1 MQIAIVDD
9 RAEDRAEL
17 SACLE
22 NYMKKHQLDY
32 TLTEFEDGENF
43 LKAAAQ
49 VNFQL
54 VFMDIYMENMDG
66 IETARRLRQ
75 KNRLC
80 KIVFLTITEDYARM
94 GYSLSASYYLLK
106 PLSLHQADFEE
117 AMELCQLKPPYEVM
131 TLSVMA
137 DRQKLE
143 LPTEK
148 ILYIDYQN
156 RMTRIHTAERVIPVS
171 GGFQEVT
178 AALQKD
184 KRFLPCYR
192 GILINMDYISQ
203 VDSQTFRLINGE
215 ELPIALR
222 NGKQLRETYR
232 QYVFSGMGGYR
243 MRMKQMHRRI
253 LEGCLACLLCFTGSI
268 PAFAAETATPA
279 NADERREN
287 PPGLESEAS
296 ETRKSGTPETP
307 EEVSLVLVTE
317 IQNEDELLSL
327 PDFTLPL
334 RTTPSDDDLEEI
346 YQLALRYQT
355 VCATVTAG
363 EEIRQETFSVAWD
376 FSAIDQTTP
385 GEYTAAGRIELPKGY
400 AFGEAVLQELQI
412 SVRVE
417 EMPPAVITSIEQW
430 YPYTDAFAIQQGS
443 ETETLENLFAFSPYY
458 LECYAENGT
467 SYTAV
472 VEWDFSGID
481 LNTVGLY
488 HAAGRLTAPENTI
501 FADRV
506 DFPEISIPV
515 SVQAPGSPD
524 INCFLVRRGGLYFPW
539 VTPPGNLD
547 KVSIWLSKNNG
558 SWNRLESG
566 VYVGQEMLSIATR
579 LLMPG
584 SSYRLQVD
592 YDGGQTGILSF
603 TYADEIVL
611 EGYHEGDR
619 DGGDAGGNPP
629 DTIIQPP
636 PEDTNNQDDGFADRP
651 STKPPKPPAT
661 NGGGTDS
668 DDSEKAPPVSE
679 ENDPADH
686 EPSHKSSE
694 PSWEGKDDS
703 IDIDKDDF
711 PSEQSNGDTEEDAD
725 SKNPDFSEFFDETTD
740 RISGTRFLMM
750 LQTWEQRAVFSKQG
764 ITISIPKDA
773 LPEGIQNE
781 DQIEVIIQK
790 DTDGGFSFSFSI
802 NGTALSSLPDVSV
815 MLPCPNDP
823 ATGTWFLCDESGVEI
838 PMTGYDDA
846 AKAVSFQISHT
857 GAYTIIGK
865 EDAVSLAQAADTEH
879 SRSPILLLIPACLLL
894 LSAGVFFLRRR
905 RK

>member
-1 MQIAIVDD
+1 M
-9 RAEDRAEL
+9 
-17 SACLE
+17 
-22 NYMKKHQLDY
+22 
-32 TLTEFEDGENF
+32 
-43 LKAAAQ
+43 
-49 VNFQL
+49 
-54 VFMDIYMENMDG
+54 
-66 IETARRLRQ
+66 
-75 KNRLC
+75 
-80 KIVFLTITEDYARM
+80 
-94 GYSLSASYYLLK
+94 
-106 PLSLHQADFEE
+106 
-117 AMELCQLKPPYEVM
+117 
-131 TLSVMA
+131 
-137 DRQKLE
+137 
-143 LPTEK
+143 
-148 ILYIDYQN
+148 
-156 RMTRIHTAERVIPVS
+156 RIKEI
-171 GGFQEVT
+171 
-178 AALQKD
+178 
-184 KRFLPCYR
+184 
-192 GILINMDYISQ
+192 
-203 VDSQTFRLINGE
+203 
-215 ELPIALR
+215 
-222 NGKQLRETYR
+222 
-232 QYVFSGMGGYR
+232 
-243 MRMKQMHRRI
+243 HRRI
-253 LEGCLACLLCFTGSI
+253 LGGCLACFLCFTGSI

-279 NADERREN
+279 NADGITGN
-287 PPGLESEAS
+287 PPGLESEAPGTLDS
-296 ETRKSGTPETP
+296 KTPEAS
-307 EEVSLVLVTE
+307 EEASLVLVTE
-317 IQNEDELLSL
+317 IQKEGELLSL

-334 RTTPSDDDLEEI
+334 RTTPSDDDLEKI

-385 GEYTAAGRIELPKGY
+385 GEYTATGRIELPEGY

-430 YPYTDAFAIQQGS
+430 YPYTDAFAVQQGS
-443 ETETLENLFAFSPYY
+443 PTETLENLFAFSPYY

-515 SVQAPGSPD
+515 SVQAPGIPD
-524 INCFLVRRGGLYFPW
+524 INCFLVRRGSLYFPW
-539 VTPPGNLD
+539 VTPPGGLD
-547 KVSIWLSKNNG
+547 EISVWLSENNG

-579 LLMPG
+579 LLTPG

-611 EGYHEGDR
+611 EGYHDGDR

-636 PEDTNNQDDGFADRP
+636 PEHTDDQDDGFADRP
-651 STKPPKPPAT
+651 STKPPKPPVT
-661 NGGGTDS
+661 NDGGMDS
-668 DDSEKAPPVSE
+668 
-679 ENDPADH
+679 
-686 EPSHKSSE
+686 
-694 PSWEGKDDS
+694 DDS

-711 PSEQSNGDTEEDAD
+711 PSEQANGDAEEDTALQQPPEVQTIAGASELTDPAWKLSENRKDSVQSAMTVPQEVAD
-725 SKNPDFSEFFDETTD
+725 SQNSAFSEFFDETTD

-750 LQTWEQRAVFSKQG
+750 LQIGEQRAVFSKQG

-823 ATGTWFLCDESGVEI
+823 AAGTLFLGDESGMEV
-838 PMTGYDDA
+838 PMTSYDDA
-846 AKAVSFQISHT
+846 AKAASFQISHT
-857 GAYTIIGK
+857 GTYTIAVK
-865 EDAVSLAQAADTEH
+865 EDAASLAQAADTEH
-879 SRSPILLLIPACLLL
+879 SWSPIFFLIPVCLVL

-905 RK
+905 

>member
-1 MQIAIVDD
+1 
-9 RAEDRAEL
+9 
-17 SACLE
+17 
-22 NYMKKHQLDY
+22 
-32 TLTEFEDGENF
+32 
-43 LKAAAQ
+43 
-49 VNFQL
+49 
-54 VFMDIYMENMDG
+54 
-66 IETARRLRQ
+66 
-75 KNRLC
+75 
-80 KIVFLTITEDYARM
+80 
-94 GYSLSASYYLLK
+94 
-106 PLSLHQADFEE
+106 
-117 AMELCQLKPPYEVM
+117 
-131 TLSVMA
+131 
-137 DRQKLE
+137 
-143 LPTEK
+143 
-148 ILYIDYQN
+148 
-156 RMTRIHTAERVIPVS
+156 
-171 GGFQEVT
+171 
-178 AALQKD
+178 
-184 KRFLPCYR
+184 
-192 GILINMDYISQ
+192 
-203 VDSQTFRLINGE
+203 
-215 ELPIALR
+215 
-222 NGKQLRETYR
+222 
-232 QYVFSGMGGYR
+232 
-243 MRMKQMHRRI
+243 MRMKQIRRRI
-253 LEGCLACLLCFTGSI
+253 LGGCLACLLCLTGSI

-296 ETRKSGTPETP
+296 ETLESGTPEAP
-307 EEVSLVLVTE
+307 EEIPLVLVTE
-317 IQNEDELLSL
+317 IQNEGELLSL
-327 PDFTLPL
+327 PAFTLPL

-346 YQLALRYQT
+346 YQLALQYQT

-385 GEYTAAGRIELPKGY
+385 GEYTAAGRIKLPEGY

-430 YPYTDAFAIQQGS
+430 YPYTNAFALPQGS
-443 ETETLENLFAFSPYY
+443 EVEALEELFAASPYY

-481 LNTVGLY
+481 LNTVRLY
-488 HAAGRLTAPENTI
+488 HAAGRLTAPENTV
-501 FADRV
+501 FADRI
-506 DFPEISIPV
+506 DFPEITIPV
-515 SVQAPGSPD
+515 SVQAPDRPD
-524 INCFLVRRGGLYFPW
+524 INCFLAARGNLHFPW
-539 VTPPGNLD
+539 VTPPGELD
-547 KVSIWLSKNNG
+547 KISVWLSENNG

-579 LLMPG
+579 LLTPG

-611 EGYHEGDR
+611 EGYHDGDR

-636 PEDTNNQDDGFADRP
+636 PEDTDDQDDGFADRP

-661 NGGGTDS
+661 NGGRVDS
-668 DDSEKAPPVSE
+668 NDSEKTPPVSE

-694 PSWEGKDDS
+694 PSLEGKDDS

-711 PSEQSNGDTEEDAD
+711 PSEQANGDTEEDAD
-725 SKNPDFSEFFDETTD
+725 SKSPAFSEFFDETTD

-750 LQTWEQRAVFSKQG
+750 LQTGEQRAVFSKQG

-802 NGTALSSLPDVSV
+802 NGTVLNSLPDVSV
-815 MLPCPNDP
+815 MLPYPNDP
-823 ATGTWFLCDESGVEI
+823 AAGTLFLCDESGVEI
-838 PMTGYDDA
+838 PMTGYDDT
-846 AKAVSFQISHT
+846 AKAASFQISHT
-857 GAYTIIGK
+857 GTYTIVGK
-865 EDAVSLAQAADTEH
+865 EDTASLAHAADTEH
-879 SRSPILLLIPACLLL
+879 SWPPIFFFIPVCLVL
-894 LSAGVFFLRRR
+894 LSAGEFFLRRR

>member
-1 MQIAIVDD
+1 
-9 RAEDRAEL
+9 
-17 SACLE
+17 
-22 NYMKKHQLDY
+22 
-32 TLTEFEDGENF
+32 
-43 LKAAAQ
+43 
-49 VNFQL
+49 
-54 VFMDIYMENMDG
+54 
-66 IETARRLRQ
+66 
-75 KNRLC
+75 
-80 KIVFLTITEDYARM
+80 
-94 GYSLSASYYLLK
+94 
-106 PLSLHQADFEE
+106 
-117 AMELCQLKPPYEVM
+117 
-131 TLSVMA
+131 
-137 DRQKLE
+137 
-143 LPTEK
+143 
-148 ILYIDYQN
+148 
-156 RMTRIHTAERVIPVS
+156 
-171 GGFQEVT
+171 
-178 AALQKD
+178 
-184 KRFLPCYR
+184 
-192 GILINMDYISQ
+192 
-203 VDSQTFRLINGE
+203 
-215 ELPIALR
+215 
-222 NGKQLRETYR
+222 
-232 QYVFSGMGGYR
+232 
-243 MRMKQMHRRI
+243 MKQIHRRI
-253 LEGCLACLLCFTGSI
+253 LGGCLACFLRFTGSI

-279 NADERREN
+279 NADEITEIL
-287 PPGLESEAS
+287 PDLESEAPG
-296 ETRKSGTPETP
+296 TLDSGTPETP
-307 EEVSLVLVTE
+307 EAPEEVSLVFVTE
-317 IQNEDELLSL
+317 IQNEGELLSL

-346 YQLALRYQT
+346 YQLALQYQT

-385 GEYTAAGRIELPKGY
+385 GEYTAAGRIELPEGY

-412 SVRVE
+412 SVRVK
-417 EMPPAVITSIEQW
+417 EMPPAVITSIEKW
-430 YPYTDAFAIQQGS
+430 YPYTDAFAVQQGS

-488 HAAGRLTAPENTI
+488 HATGRLTAPENTI

-524 INCFLVRRGGLYFPW
+524 INCFLVRRGSLYFPW
-539 VTPPGNLD
+539 VAPPGELD
-547 KVSIWLSKNNG
+547 EISVWLSENNG

-579 LLMPG
+579 LLTPG

-636 PEDTNNQDDGFADRP
+636 PEDTDDQDDGFADRP

-661 NGGGTDS
+661 NGGRVDS
-668 DDSEKAPPVSE
+668 NDSEKTPPVSE

-694 PSWEGKDDS
+694 PSWEGKNDS

-711 PSEQSNGDTEEDAD
+711 PSEQANGDTEEDAD
-725 SKNPDFSEFFDETTD
+725 SKSPDFSEFFDETTD

-750 LQTWEQRAVFSKQG
+750 LQTGEQRAVFSKQG

-802 NGTALSSLPDVSV
+802 NGTVLNSLPDVSV
-815 MLPCPNDP
+815 MLPYPNDP
-823 ATGTWFLCDESGVEI
+823 AAGTLFLCDESGVEI
-838 PMTGYDDA
+838 PMTGYDDT
-846 AKAVSFQISHT
+846 AKAASFQISHT
-857 GAYTIIGK
+857 GTYTIVGK
-865 EDAVSLAQAADTEH
+865 EDTASLTHAADTEH
-879 SRSPILLLIPACLLL
+879 SWSPIFFLIPACLLL

>member
-1 MQIAIVDD
+1 
-9 RAEDRAEL
+9 
-17 SACLE
+17 
-22 NYMKKHQLDY
+22 
-32 TLTEFEDGENF
+32 
-43 LKAAAQ
+43 
-49 VNFQL
+49 
-54 VFMDIYMENMDG
+54 
-66 IETARRLRQ
+66 
-75 KNRLC
+75 
-80 KIVFLTITEDYARM
+80 
-94 GYSLSASYYLLK
+94 
-106 PLSLHQADFEE
+106 
-117 AMELCQLKPPYEVM
+117 
-131 TLSVMA
+131 
-137 DRQKLE
+137 
-143 LPTEK
+143 
-148 ILYIDYQN
+148 
-156 RMTRIHTAERVIPVS
+156 
-171 GGFQEVT
+171 
-178 AALQKD
+178 
-184 KRFLPCYR
+184 
-192 GILINMDYISQ
+192 
-203 VDSQTFRLINGE
+203 
-215 ELPIALR
+215 
-222 NGKQLRETYR
+222 
-232 QYVFSGMGGYR
+232 
-243 MRMKQMHRRI
+243 MRMKQIRRRI
-253 LEGCLACLLCFTGSI
+253 LGGCLACLLCLTGSI
-268 PAFAAETATPA
+268 PTFAAGTATPA

-287 PPGLESEAS
+287 PPGLENKAS
-296 ETRKSGTPETP
+296 GALDSGTLEAP

-317 IQNEDELLSL
+317 IQKEGELLSL
-327 PDFTLPL
+327 PAFTLPL

-346 YQLALRYQT
+346 YQLALQYQT

-385 GEYTAAGRIELPKGY
+385 GEYTAAGWIELPEGY
-400 AFGEAVLQELQI
+400 AFGETVLQELQI
-412 SVRVE
+412 SVRVK

-430 YPYTDAFAIQQGS
+430 YPYTDAFAVQQGS
-443 ETETLENLFAFSPYY
+443 ETETLENWFAFSPYY

-515 SVQAPGSPD
+515 SVQAPDRPD
-524 INCFLVRRGGLYFPW
+524 INCFLAARGNLYFPW
-539 VTPPGNLD
+539 VTPPGELD
-547 KVSIWLSKNNG
+547 KISVWLSENNG

-636 PEDTNNQDDGFADRP
+636 PEDTDDQDDGFADRP
-651 STKPPKPPAT
+651 YTKPPKPPAT
-661 NGGGTDS
+661 NGGRVDS
-668 DDSEKAPPVSE
+668 NDSEKTPPVSE

-686 EPSHKSSE
+686 EASHKSSE

-711 PSEQSNGDTEEDAD
+711 PSEQANGDTEEDAD
-725 SKNPDFSEFFDETTD
+725 SKSPAFSEFFDETTD

-750 LQTWEQRAVFSKQG
+750 LQTGEQRAVFSKQG

-802 NGTALSSLPDVSV
+802 NGTVLNSLPDVSV
-815 MLPCPNDP
+815 MLPYPNDP
-823 ATGTWFLCDESGVEI
+823 AAGTLFLCDESGVEV
-838 PMTGYDDA
+838 PMTDYDDT
-846 AKAVSFQISHT
+846 AKAASFQISHT
-857 GAYTIIGK
+857 GTYTIVGK
-865 EDAVSLAQAADTEH
+865 EDTASLAHAADTEH
-879 SRSPILLLIPACLLL
+879 SWSPIFFLIPACLLL

>member
-1 MQIAIVDD
+1 M
-9 RAEDRAEL
+9 R
-17 SACLE
+17 
-22 NYMKKHQLDY
+22 
-32 TLTEFEDGENF
+32 
-43 LKAAAQ
+43 
-49 VNFQL
+49 
-54 VFMDIYMENMDG
+54 
-66 IETARRLRQ
+66 
-75 KNRLC
+75 
-80 KIVFLTITEDYARM
+80 ITE
-94 GYSLSASYYLLK
+94 
-106 PLSLHQADFEE
+106 
-117 AMELCQLKPPYEVM
+117 
-131 TLSVMA
+131 
-137 DRQKLE
+137 
-143 LPTEK
+143 
-148 ILYIDYQN
+148 I
-156 RMTRIHTAERVIPVS
+156 
-171 GGFQEVT
+171 
-178 AALQKD
+178 
-184 KRFLPCYR
+184 
-192 GILINMDYISQ
+192 
-203 VDSQTFRLINGE
+203 
-215 ELPIALR
+215 
-222 NGKQLRETYR
+222 
-232 QYVFSGMGGYR
+232 
-243 MRMKQMHRRI
+243 HRRI
-253 LEGCLACLLCFTGSI
+253 LGGCLACFLCFTGSI
-268 PAFAAETATPA
+268 PAF
-279 NADERREN
+279 ADERREN

-296 ETRKSGTPETP
+296 ETRKSVTPETP
-307 EEVSLVLVTE
+307 EASEEVSLVLVTE
-317 IQNEDELLSL
+317 IQKEDELLSL

-385 GEYTAAGRIELPKGY
+385 GEYTAAGRIELPEGY

-412 SVRVE
+412 SVRVK

-430 YPYTDAFAIQQGS
+430 YPYTDAFAVQEGS

-458 LECYAENGT
+458 LECYAENET

-524 INCFLVRRGGLYFPW
+524 INCFLVRRGSLYFPW

-636 PEDTNNQDDGFADRP
+636 PEDTDDQDDGFADRP

-661 NGGGTDS
+661 NGGRVDS
-668 DDSEKAPPVSE
+668 NDSEKTPPVSE

-711 PSEQSNGDTEEDAD
+711 PSEQANGDTEADAD

-750 LQTWEQRAVFSKQG
+750 LQTGEQRAVFSKQG

-790 DTDGGFSFSFSI
+790 NTDGGFSFSFSI

-823 ATGTWFLCDESGVEI
+823 AAGTWFLCDESGVEI

-857 GAYTIIGK
+857 GAYTIVGK
-865 EDAVSLAQAADTEH
+865 EDAVSLAQTADTEH

-894 LSAGVFFLRRR
+894 LSASVFFLRRR

>member
-1 MQIAIVDD
+1 
-9 RAEDRAEL
+9 
-17 SACLE
+17 
-22 NYMKKHQLDY
+22 
-32 TLTEFEDGENF
+32 
-43 LKAAAQ
+43 
-49 VNFQL
+49 
-54 VFMDIYMENMDG
+54 
-66 IETARRLRQ
+66 
-75 KNRLC
+75 
-80 KIVFLTITEDYARM
+80 
-94 GYSLSASYYLLK
+94 
-106 PLSLHQADFEE
+106 
-117 AMELCQLKPPYEVM
+117 
-131 TLSVMA
+131 
-137 DRQKLE
+137 
-143 LPTEK
+143 
-148 ILYIDYQN
+148 
-156 RMTRIHTAERVIPVS
+156 
-171 GGFQEVT
+171 
-178 AALQKD
+178 
-184 KRFLPCYR
+184 
-192 GILINMDYISQ
+192 
-203 VDSQTFRLINGE
+203 
-215 ELPIALR
+215 
-222 NGKQLRETYR
+222 
-232 QYVFSGMGGYR
+232 

-296 ETRKSGTPETP
+296 EIRKSGTPKTP
-307 EEVSLVLVTE
+307 EASEEVSLVLVTE
-317 IQNEDELLSL
+317 IQKEDELLSL

-334 RTTPSDDDLEEI
+334 RTTPSDDDLEDI

-385 GEYTAAGRIELPKGY
+385 GEYTAAGWIELPEGY
-400 AFGEAVLQELQI
+400 AFGETVLQELQI
-412 SVRVE
+412 SVRVK

-430 YPYTDAFAIQQGS
+430 YPYTDAFAVQQGS

-524 INCFLVRRGGLYFPW
+524 INCFLVRRGSLYFPW

-636 PEDTNNQDDGFADRP
+636 PEDTDDQDDGFADRP
-651 STKPPKPPAT
+651 YTKPPKPPAT
-661 NGGGTDS
+661 NGGRVDS
-668 DDSEKAPPVSE
+668 NDSEKTPPVSE

-686 EPSHKSSE
+686 EASHKSSE

-711 PSEQSNGDTEEDAD
+711 PSEQANGNTEEDAD
-725 SKNPDFSEFFDETTD
+725 FKSPDFSEFFDETTD

-750 LQTWEQRAVFSKQG
+750 LQTGEQRAVFSKQG

-781 DQIEVIIQK
+781 DQIEVIIQT

-823 ATGTWFLCDESGVEI
+823 AAGTWFLCDESGVEI

-857 GAYTIIGK
+857 GAYTIVGK
-865 EDAVSLAQAADTEH
+865 EDAVLAQVADTEH

-905 RK
+905 K

>member
-1 MQIAIVDD
+1 
-9 RAEDRAEL
+9 
-17 SACLE
+17 
-22 NYMKKHQLDY
+22 
-32 TLTEFEDGENF
+32 
-43 LKAAAQ
+43 
-49 VNFQL
+49 
-54 VFMDIYMENMDG
+54 
-66 IETARRLRQ
+66 
-75 KNRLC
+75 
-80 KIVFLTITEDYARM
+80 
-94 GYSLSASYYLLK
+94 
-106 PLSLHQADFEE
+106 
-117 AMELCQLKPPYEVM
+117 
-131 TLSVMA
+131 
-137 DRQKLE
+137 
-143 LPTEK
+143 
-148 ILYIDYQN
+148 
-156 RMTRIHTAERVIPVS
+156 
-171 GGFQEVT
+171 
-178 AALQKD
+178 
-184 KRFLPCYR
+184 
-192 GILINMDYISQ
+192 
-203 VDSQTFRLINGE
+203 
-215 ELPIALR
+215 
-222 NGKQLRETYR
+222 
-232 QYVFSGMGGYR
+232 
-243 MRMKQMHRRI
+243 MHRRI
-253 LEGCLACLLCFTGSI
+253 LEGCLACLLCFTCSI
-268 PAFAAETATPA
+268 PAFAAETATPS
-279 NADERREN
+279 NADERREIL
-287 PPGLESEAS
+287 PDLESEAS
-296 ETRKSGTPETP
+296 ETRKSKTPEAS

-317 IQNEDELLSL
+317 IQNEGELLSL

-385 GEYTAAGRIELPKGY
+385 GEYTAAGRIELPEGY

-506 DFPEISIPV
+506 APANTAFAEGIAFPEISIPV

-524 INCFLVRRGGLYFPW
+524 INCFLVRRGSLYFPW

-579 LLMPG
+579 LLTPG

-636 PEDTNNQDDGFADRP
+636 PEDTDDQEDGFTDRP
-651 STKPPKPPAT
+651 STKPSRPPVT
-661 NGGGTDS
+661 NDGGMDS
-668 DDSEKAPPVSE
+668 NDSEKTPPVSE

-711 PSEQSNGDTEEDAD
+711 PSEQANGDTEEDAD
-725 SKNPDFSEFFDETTD
+725 SKSPDFSEFFDETTD

-750 LQTWEQRAVFSKQG
+750 LQTGEQRAVFSKQG
-764 ITISIPKDA
+764 ITINIPKDA

-802 NGTALSSLPDVSV
+802 NGTVLNSLPDVSV

-823 ATGTWFLCDESGVEI
+823 AAGTWFLCDESGVEI

-846 AKAVSFQISHT
+846 AKAISFQISHT
-857 GAYTIIGK
+857 GTYTIVGK
-865 EDAVSLAQAADTEH
+865 EDTASLAHAADTEH
-879 SRSPILLLIPACLLL
+879 SWSPILLLIPACLLL

>member
-1 MQIAIVDD
+1 
-9 RAEDRAEL
+9 
-17 SACLE
+17 
-22 NYMKKHQLDY
+22 
-32 TLTEFEDGENF
+32 
-43 LKAAAQ
+43 
-49 VNFQL
+49 
-54 VFMDIYMENMDG
+54 
-66 IETARRLRQ
+66 
-75 KNRLC
+75 
-80 KIVFLTITEDYARM
+80 
-94 GYSLSASYYLLK
+94 
-106 PLSLHQADFEE
+106 
-117 AMELCQLKPPYEVM
+117 
-131 TLSVMA
+131 
-137 DRQKLE
+137 
-143 LPTEK
+143 
-148 ILYIDYQN
+148 
-156 RMTRIHTAERVIPVS
+156 
-171 GGFQEVT
+171 
-178 AALQKD
+178 
-184 KRFLPCYR
+184 
-192 GILINMDYISQ
+192 
-203 VDSQTFRLINGE
+203 
-215 ELPIALR
+215 
-222 NGKQLRETYR
+222 
-232 QYVFSGMGGYR
+232 
-243 MRMKQMHRRI
+243 MRMKEIHRRI
-253 LEGCLACLLCFTGSI
+253 LGGCLACLLCFTGSI

-296 ETRKSGTPETP
+296 ETLESGTPEAP
-307 EEVSLVLVTE
+307 EASEEVSRVLVTE
-317 IQNEDELLSL
+317 IQKEDELLSL

-334 RTTPSDDDLEEI
+334 RATPSDDDLEEI
-346 YQLALRYQT
+346 YQLALQYQT

-385 GEYTAAGRIELPKGY
+385 GEYAATGRIELPEGY

-430 YPYTDAFAIQQGS
+430 YPYTNAFALPQGS
-443 ETETLENLFAFSPYY
+443 EVEALEELFAASPYY
-458 LECYAENGT
+458 VECCAENGT

-488 HAAGRLTAPENTI
+488 HAIGRLTAPENTV

-506 DFPEISIPV
+506 DFPEITIPV

-524 INCFLVRRGGLYFPW
+524 INCFLAARGNLHFPW
-539 VTPPGNLD
+539 VAPPGNLD
-547 KVSIWLSKNNG
+547 EISVWLSENNG

-579 LLMPG
+579 LLAPG

-592 YDGGQTGILSF
+592 YDGGQTGILSL

-636 PEDTNNQDDGFADRP
+636 PEDTDDQDDGFADRP
-651 STKPPKPPAT
+651 SAKPSKPPAT
-661 NGGGTDS
+661 NGGGMDS
-668 DDSEKAPPVSE
+668 DDSEKAPPGSG
-679 ENDPADH
+679 ENDPTN
-686 EPSHKSSE
+686 HKPSE
-694 PSWEGKDDS
+694 PSRDGKDDS

-711 PSEQSNGDTEEDAD
+711 PSEQANGDTEEDAD
-725 SKNPDFSEFFDETTD
+725 SKSPAFSEFFDETTD

-750 LQTWEQRAVFSKQG
+750 LQTGEQRAVFSKQG

-802 NGTALSSLPDVSV
+802 NGTVLNSLPDVSV
-815 MLPCPNDP
+815 MLPYPNDP
-823 ATGTWFLCDESGVEI
+823 AAGTLFLCDESGVEV
-838 PMTGYDDA
+838 PMTGYDDT
-846 AKAVSFQISHT
+846 AKAASFQISHT
-857 GAYTIIGK
+857 GTYTIVGK
-865 EDAVSLAQAADTEH
+865 EDTASLAHAADTEH
-879 SRSPILLLIPACLLL
+879 SWPPIFFFIPVCLVL
-894 LSAGVFFLRRR
+894 LSAGEFFLRRR

>member
-1 MQIAIVDD
+1 
-9 RAEDRAEL
+9 
-17 SACLE
+17 
-22 NYMKKHQLDY
+22 
-32 TLTEFEDGENF
+32 
-43 LKAAAQ
+43 
-49 VNFQL
+49 
-54 VFMDIYMENMDG
+54 
-66 IETARRLRQ
+66 
-75 KNRLC
+75 
-80 KIVFLTITEDYARM
+80 
-94 GYSLSASYYLLK
+94 
-106 PLSLHQADFEE
+106 
-117 AMELCQLKPPYEVM
+117 
-131 TLSVMA
+131 
-137 DRQKLE
+137 
-143 LPTEK
+143 
-148 ILYIDYQN
+148 
-156 RMTRIHTAERVIPVS
+156 
-171 GGFQEVT
+171 
-178 AALQKD
+178 
-184 KRFLPCYR
+184 
-192 GILINMDYISQ
+192 
-203 VDSQTFRLINGE
+203 
-215 ELPIALR
+215 
-222 NGKQLRETYR
+222 
-232 QYVFSGMGGYR
+232 

-296 ETRKSGTPETP
+296 EIRKSGTPKTP
-307 EEVSLVLVTE
+307 EASEEVSLVLVTE
-317 IQNEDELLSL
+317 IQKEDELLSL

-334 RTTPSDDDLEEI
+334 RTTPSDDDLEDI

-385 GEYTAAGRIELPKGY
+385 GEYTAAGWIELPEGY
-400 AFGEAVLQELQI
+400 AFGETVLQELQI
-412 SVRVE
+412 SVRVK

-430 YPYTDAFAIQQGS
+430 YPYTDAFAVQQGS
-443 ETETLENLFAFSPYY
+443 ETETLENWFAFSPYY

-524 INCFLVRRGGLYFPW
+524 INCFLVRRGSLYFPW

-636 PEDTNNQDDGFADRP
+636 PEDTDDQDDGFADRP
-651 STKPPKPPAT
+651 YTKPPKPPAT
-661 NGGGTDS
+661 NGGRVDS
-668 DDSEKAPPVSE
+668 NDSEKTPPVSE

-686 EPSHKSSE
+686 EASHKSSE

-711 PSEQSNGDTEEDAD
+711 PSEQANGNTEEDAD
-725 SKNPDFSEFFDETTD
+725 FKSPDFSEFFDETTD

-750 LQTWEQRAVFSKQG
+750 LQTGEQRAVFSKQG

-781 DQIEVIIQK
+781 DQIEVIIQT

-823 ATGTWFLCDESGVEI
+823 AAGTWFLCDESGVEI

-857 GAYTIIGK
+857 GAYTIVGK
-865 EDAVSLAQAADTEH
+865 EDAVLAQVADTEH

-905 RK
+905 K

>member
-1 MQIAIVDD
+1 M
-9 RAEDRAEL
+9 
-17 SACLE
+17 
-22 NYMKKHQLDY
+22 
-32 TLTEFEDGENF
+32 
-43 LKAAAQ
+43 
-49 VNFQL
+49 
-54 VFMDIYMENMDG
+54 
-66 IETARRLRQ
+66 
-75 KNRLC
+75 
-80 KIVFLTITEDYARM
+80 
-94 GYSLSASYYLLK
+94 
-106 PLSLHQADFEE
+106 
-117 AMELCQLKPPYEVM
+117 
-131 TLSVMA
+131 
-137 DRQKLE
+137 
-143 LPTEK
+143 
-148 ILYIDYQN
+148 
-156 RMTRIHTAERVIPVS
+156 RIKEI
-171 GGFQEVT
+171 
-178 AALQKD
+178 
-184 KRFLPCYR
+184 
-192 GILINMDYISQ
+192 
-203 VDSQTFRLINGE
+203 
-215 ELPIALR
+215 
-222 NGKQLRETYR
+222 
-232 QYVFSGMGGYR
+232 
-243 MRMKQMHRRI
+243 HRRI
-253 LEGCLACLLCFTGSI
+253 LGGCLACFLCFTGSI

-279 NADERREN
+279 NADERTEIL
-287 PPGLESEAS
+287 PDLESEAPGALD
-296 ETRKSGTPETP
+296 SGTLEAP

-317 IQNEDELLSL
+317 IQKEDELLSL

-385 GEYTAAGRIELPKGY
+385 GEYTAAGRIELPEGY

-417 EMPPAVITSIEQW
+417 EMPPAVITSIEKW
-430 YPYTDAFAIQQGS
+430 YPYTDAFAVQQDS

-524 INCFLVRRGGLYFPW
+524 INCFLVRRGSLYFPW
-539 VTPPGNLD
+539 VTPPGGLD
-547 KVSIWLSKNNG
+547 EISVWLSENNG

-636 PEDTNNQDDGFADRP
+636 PEDTDDQDHGFADRP
-651 STKPPKPPAT
+651 STKPSKPPAT
-661 NGGGTDS
+661 NDGGTDS
-668 DDSEKAPPVSE
+668 DEPTIPEIEAPVRSGQPEEDTTLTQPPEVQTIVGASELT
-679 ENDPADH
+679 DPAW
-686 EPSHKSSE
+686 KLSE
-694 PSWEGKDDS
+694 NRKDS
-703 IDIDKDDF
+703 V
-711 PSEQSNGDTEEDAD
+711 QSAMPVPQEAAD
-725 SKNPDFSEFFDETTD
+725 SQNSAFSEFFDETTD

-750 LQTWEQRAVFSKQG
+750 LQTGAQRAVFSKQG

-781 DQIEVIIQK
+781 DQIDVIIQK

-802 NGTALSSLPDVSV
+802 NGTVLNSLPDVSV
-815 MLPCPNDP
+815 MLPYPNDP
-823 ATGTWFLCDESGVEI
+823 AAGTLFLCDESGAEI
-838 PMTGYDDA
+838 PMTGYDDT
-846 AKAVSFQISHT
+846 AKAASFQISHT
-857 GAYTIIGK
+857 GTYTIVGK
-865 EDAVSLAQAADTEH
+865 EDTASLAHAADTEH
-879 SRSPILLLIPACLLL
+879 SRSPIFFLIPACLLL
-894 LSAGVFFLRRR
+894 LSAGEFFLRRR

>member
-1 MQIAIVDD
+1 
-9 RAEDRAEL
+9 
-17 SACLE
+17 
-22 NYMKKHQLDY
+22 
-32 TLTEFEDGENF
+32 
-43 LKAAAQ
+43 
-49 VNFQL
+49 
-54 VFMDIYMENMDG
+54 
-66 IETARRLRQ
+66 
-75 KNRLC
+75 
-80 KIVFLTITEDYARM
+80 
-94 GYSLSASYYLLK
+94 
-106 PLSLHQADFEE
+106 
-117 AMELCQLKPPYEVM
+117 
-131 TLSVMA
+131 
-137 DRQKLE
+137 
-143 LPTEK
+143 
-148 ILYIDYQN
+148 
-156 RMTRIHTAERVIPVS
+156 
-171 GGFQEVT
+171 
-178 AALQKD
+178 
-184 KRFLPCYR
+184 
-192 GILINMDYISQ
+192 
-203 VDSQTFRLINGE
+203 
-215 ELPIALR
+215 
-222 NGKQLRETYR
+222 
-232 QYVFSGMGGYR
+232 
-243 MRMKQMHRRI
+243 MRMKEIHRRI
-253 LEGCLACLLCFTGSI
+253 LGGCLACLLCFTGSI

-279 NADERREN
+279 NADEITEIL
-287 PPGLESEAS
+287 PDLESEAPG
-296 ETRKSGTPETP
+296 TLDNGTPETP
-307 EEVSLVLVTE
+307 EAPEEVSLILVTE
-317 IQNEDELLSL
+317 IQNEGELLSL

-334 RTTPSDDDLEEI
+334 RTTPSDDDLEEV
-346 YQLALRYQT
+346 YQLALQYQT

-385 GEYTAAGRIELPKGY
+385 GEYTAAGRIELPEGY
-400 AFGEAVLQELQI
+400 AFGEAVLRELQI

-430 YPYTDAFAIQQGS
+430 YPYTDAFAVQQGS
-443 ETETLENLFAFSPYY
+443 GTEALEALFAASPYY

-488 HAAGRLTAPENTI
+488 HATGRLTAPENTI

-524 INCFLVRRGGLYFPW
+524 INCFLVRRGSLYFPW
-539 VTPPGNLD
+539 VAPSGELD
-547 KVSIWLSKNNG
+547 EISVWLSENNG

-636 PEDTNNQDDGFADRP
+636 PEDTDDQEDGFTDRP

-661 NGGGTDS
+661 NGGRVDS
-668 DDSEKAPPVSE
+668 NDSEKTPPVSE

-711 PSEQSNGDTEEDAD
+711 PSEQANGDTEEDAD
-725 SKNPDFSEFFDETTD
+725 SKSPDFSEFFDETTD

-750 LQTWEQRAVFSKQG
+750 LQTGEQRAVFSKQG

-802 NGTALSSLPDVSV
+802 NGTVLNSLPDVSV
-815 MLPCPNDP
+815 MLPYPNDP
-823 ATGTWFLCDESGVEI
+823 AAGTLFLGDESGVEI

-846 AKAVSFQISHT
+846 AKAASFQISHT
-857 GAYTIIGK
+857 GTYTIAVK
-865 EDAVSLAQAADTEH
+865 EDTASLAHAADTEH

-894 LSAGVFFLRRR
+894 LSAGELFLRRR

>member
-1 MQIAIVDD
+1 M
-9 RAEDRAEL
+9 
-17 SACLE
+17 
-22 NYMKKHQLDY
+22 
-32 TLTEFEDGENF
+32 
-43 LKAAAQ
+43 
-49 VNFQL
+49 
-54 VFMDIYMENMDG
+54 
-66 IETARRLRQ
+66 
-75 KNRLC
+75 
-80 KIVFLTITEDYARM
+80 
-94 GYSLSASYYLLK
+94 
-106 PLSLHQADFEE
+106 
-117 AMELCQLKPPYEVM
+117 
-131 TLSVMA
+131 
-137 DRQKLE
+137 
-143 LPTEK
+143 
-148 ILYIDYQN
+148 
-156 RMTRIHTAERVIPVS
+156 RIKEIR
-171 GGFQEVT
+171 
-178 AALQKD
+178 
-184 KRFLPCYR
+184 
-192 GILINMDYISQ
+192 
-203 VDSQTFRLINGE
+203 
-215 ELPIALR
+215 
-222 NGKQLRETYR
+222 
-232 QYVFSGMGGYR
+232 
-243 MRMKQMHRRI
+243 RRI
-253 LEGCLACLLCFTGSI
+253 LGGCLACFLCFTGSI
-268 PAFAAETATPA
+268 PALAAETATPA

-287 PPGLESEAS
+287 PTGLESEALG
-296 ETRKSGTPETP
+296 TLDSGTLEAP

-327 PDFTLPL
+327 PAFTLPL

-346 YQLALRYQT
+346 YQLALQYQT

-385 GEYTAAGRIELPKGY
+385 GEYTAAGRIELPDGY

-430 YPYTDAFAIQQGS
+430 YPYTDAFAVQQGS
-443 ETETLENLFAFSPYY
+443 EIETLENLFAFSPYY

-488 HAAGRLTAPENTI
+488 HAAGRLTAPENTA
-501 FADRV
+501 FAEGIA
-506 DFPEISIPV
+506 FPEISIPV

-524 INCFLVRRGGLYFPW
+524 INCFLVRRGSLYFPW
-539 VTPPGNLD
+539 VTPPGGLD
-547 KVSIWLSKNNG
+547 EISVWLSENNG

-636 PEDTNNQDDGFADRP
+636 PEDTDDQDDGFADRP
-651 STKPPKPPAT
+651 STKPPKPPVT
-661 NGGGTDS
+661 NDGGMDS
-668 DDSEKAPPVSE
+668 
-679 ENDPADH
+679 
-686 EPSHKSSE
+686 
-694 PSWEGKDDS
+694 DDS

-711 PSEQSNGDTEEDAD
+711 PSEQANGDAEEDTALQQPPEVQTIAGASELTVPDSAWNLSENRKEPVQSAMTVPQEVAD
-725 SKNPDFSEFFDETTD
+725 SQNSAFSEFFDETTD

-750 LQTWEQRAVFSKQG
+750 LQTGAQRAIFSKQG

-802 NGTALSSLPDVSV
+802 NGTALNSLPDVSV
-815 MLPCPNDP
+815 MLPYPNDP
-823 ATGTWFLCDESGVEI
+823 AAGTLFLCDESGVEV
-838 PMTGYDDA
+838 PMTGYDDT
-846 AKAVSFQISHT
+846 AKAASFQISHT
-857 GAYTIIGK
+857 GTYTIVGK
-865 EDAVSLAQAADTEH
+865 EDTASLAQAADTEH
-879 SRSPILLLIPACLLL
+879 SWLPIFFFIPVCLVL
-894 LSAGVFFLRRR
+894 LSAGEFFLRRR

>member
-1 MQIAIVDD
+1 
-9 RAEDRAEL
+9 
-17 SACLE
+17 
-22 NYMKKHQLDY
+22 
-32 TLTEFEDGENF
+32 
-43 LKAAAQ
+43 
-49 VNFQL
+49 
-54 VFMDIYMENMDG
+54 
-66 IETARRLRQ
+66 
-75 KNRLC
+75 
-80 KIVFLTITEDYARM
+80 
-94 GYSLSASYYLLK
+94 
-106 PLSLHQADFEE
+106 
-117 AMELCQLKPPYEVM
+117 
-131 TLSVMA
+131 
-137 DRQKLE
+137 
-143 LPTEK
+143 
-148 ILYIDYQN
+148 
-156 RMTRIHTAERVIPVS
+156 
-171 GGFQEVT
+171 
-178 AALQKD
+178 
-184 KRFLPCYR
+184 
-192 GILINMDYISQ
+192 
-203 VDSQTFRLINGE
+203 
-215 ELPIALR
+215 
-222 NGKQLRETYR
+222 
-232 QYVFSGMGGYR
+232 
-243 MRMKQMHRRI
+243 MRMKEIHRRI
-253 LEGCLACLLCFTGSI
+253 LGGCLACLLCFTGSI

-296 ETRKSGTPETP
+296 ETRKSVTPETP
-307 EEVSLVLVTE
+307 EASEEVSLVLVTE
-317 IQNEDELLSL
+317 IQNEGELLSL
-327 PDFTLPL
+327 PAFTLPL

-346 YQLALRYQT
+346 YQLALQYQT

-385 GEYTAAGRIELPKGY
+385 GEYTAAGRIELPEGY

-430 YPYTDAFAIQQGS
+430 YPYTDAFAVQQGS

-488 HAAGRLTAPENTI
+488 HATGRLTAPENTV

-506 DFPEISIPV
+506 DFPEITIPV

-524 INCFLVRRGGLYFPW
+524 INCFLAARGNLYFPW
-539 VTPPGNLD
+539 VTPPGELD
-547 KVSIWLSKNNG
+547 KISVWLSENNG

-579 LLMPG
+579 LLAPG

-636 PEDTNNQDDGFADRP
+636 PEDTDDQDDGFADRP

-661 NGGGTDS
+661 NGGGMDS
-668 DDSEKAPPVSE
+668 DDSEDALEPDAGSDEPTIPEIETPVVSDQPE
-679 ENDPADH
+679 ENTALQQPP
-686 EPSHKSSE
+686 ES
-694 PSWEGKDDS
+694 
-703 IDIDKDDF
+703 
-711 PSEQSNGDTEEDAD
+711 AD
-725 SKNPDFSEFFDETTD
+725 SKKPVFSEFFDETTD

-750 LQTWEQRAVFSKQG
+750 LQTGEQRAVFSKQG

-802 NGTALSSLPDVSV
+802 NGTVLNSLPDVSV
-815 MLPCPNDP
+815 MLPYPNDP
-823 ATGTWFLCDESGVEI
+823 AAGTLFLCDESGVEV
-838 PMTGYDDA
+838 PMTGYDDT
-846 AKAVSFQISHT
+846 AKAASFQISHT
-857 GAYTIIGK
+857 GTYTIVGK
-865 EDAVSLAQAADTEH
+865 EDTASLAHAADTEH
-879 SRSPILLLIPACLLL
+879 SWSPIFFFIPVCLVL
-894 LSAGVFFLRRR
+894 LSAGEFFLRRR